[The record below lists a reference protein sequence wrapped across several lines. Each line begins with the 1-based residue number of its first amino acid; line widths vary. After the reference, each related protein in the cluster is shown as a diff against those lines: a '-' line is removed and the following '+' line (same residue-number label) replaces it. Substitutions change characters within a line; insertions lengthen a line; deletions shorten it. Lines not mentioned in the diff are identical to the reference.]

1 MIVNT
6 PKNTV
11 KMDSQGL
18 DYTLRPKSWQ
28 EYVGQAKIKKTLE
41 VMIAAA
47 RQRKEPLDHLL
58 FYGNPGLGKTTLSN
72 IIAKEMNVNIL
83 TTSGPNLRHGG
94 DMASILTNL
103 NPGDI
108 LFIDEIHRMNKV
120 CEEIIYPVMED
131 YTLHLVVGKGPT
143 AQTMQIALPPF
154 TLIGATTKMAMLS
167 PPLRSRFGAIL
178 QLNPYT
184 HSEMQEIITKSAKAL
199 NVCIDQQ
206 AIDSIA
212 KCSRSTPRI
221 ANHILKRV
229 RDFAQV
235 HNANN
240 IDYKITT
247 TALECLEIDNMG
259 LATEDRKILNTL
271 IKNFDGGPIGIK
283 TLSAATKEEEE
294 SILDIYEPYLI
305 QIGFLERTPK
315 GRKATKMA
323 YQYLGLE
330 YREPKGP
337 TLL

>member
-18 DYTLRPKSWQ
+18 DHTLRPKSWQ
-28 EYVGQAKIKKTLE
+28 DYIGQEKIKKTLE
-41 VMIAAA
+41 VMIEAAK
-47 RQRKEPLDHLL
+47 QRKEPLDHLL

-103 NPGDI
+103 NSGDI

-167 PPLRSRFGAIL
+167 PPLRSRFGVTL
-178 QLNPYT
+178 QLNPYN
-184 HSEMQEIITKSAKAL
+184 HSEMQEIITRSAQAL
-199 NVCIDQQ
+199 NVSIDKP
-206 AIDSIA
+206 AIDAIA
-212 KCSRSTPRI
+212 KCARSTPRI

-229 RDFAQV
+229 RDFAQI
-235 HNANN
+235 HNSNN
-240 IDYKITT
+240 IDGKITA
-247 TALECLEIDNMG
+247 TALDCLEIDNMG

-271 IKNFDGGPIGIK
+271 IKNFDGGPVGIK

-294 SILDIYEPYLI
+294 SILDIYEPYLL

-315 GRKATKMA
+315 GRRATKLA
-323 YQYLGLE
+323 YQYLGAE
-330 YREPKGP
+330 YRQPSDQA
-337 TLL
+337 LI